1 MTIFIIFLSLA
12 LLFILSGM
20 YCNRNLKA
28 NTYNLS
34 FDNLPKEFENFRI
47 TQISDLHN
55 CTHGK
60 NNSKI
65 LSLLK
70 NSKPHIIVITGDM
83 IDSRKTNINIAADF
97 AKEAVRIA
105 PCYYVS
111 GNHEARMPE
120 EYTLLTNEL
129 EKAGV
134 TTLENKAV
142 KIKRGADSITI
153 LGAKDPYFIR
163 SKTQEL
169 NKDILDNSLSEI
181 LQDSKNDFT
190 VLLSH
195 RPEHLSVYAKHNIDL
210 CLTGHAHGGQIRLP
224 FIGGLFAPNQGFFP
238 KFDAGIYKEKNTTM
252 IISRGVGSSQFPL
265 RFLNPP
271 EIPVVILNPRRGG
284 YHPPA

>member
-1 MTIFIIFLSLA
+1 MIILIILVSLA
-12 LLFILSGM
+12 LLFVLSGM

-28 NTYNLS
+28 TFYNL
-34 FDNLPKEFENFRI
+34 DYKNLPREFENFRI
-47 TQISDLHN
+47 AQISDLHN

-60 NNSKI
+60 DNEKLINLLNST
-65 LSLLK
+65 
-70 NSKPHIIVITGDM
+70 KPHIIVITGDM
-83 IDSRKTNINIAADF
+83 IDSRRTDLKVAADF
-97 AKEAVRIA
+97 AKEAVKIA

-111 GNHEARMPE
+111 GNHEARMPDR
-120 EYTLLTNEL
+120 YQSLLNKL

-134 TTLENKAV
+134 TTLENKGIE
-142 KIKRGADSITI
+142 IKRGKESIV
-153 LGAKDPYFIR
+153 LAGAKDPYFIR
-163 SKTQEL
+163 SETQEL
-169 NKDILDNSLSEI
+169 NCDILDKNLREI
-181 LQDSKNDFT
+181 LKNRKNEFT

-238 KFDAGIYKEKNTTM
+238 KFDAGLLKEQSTSM

-271 EIPVVILNPRRGG
+271 EVPVITLKKK
-284 YHPPA
+284 